1 MSKIIKIGLSPDIEF
16 MFVERKDKKQQIFI
30 FDFHRVFLL
39 FLELFM
45 IKMFHSS
52 ISLLYQWNNPLISI
66 NTQKSS
72 PNYWKLDFYL
82 LLLSLFTFS
91 LLTISIFFLLLSKNN
106 NISWLITELSS
117 PNGGRQNSRPSNFRQ
132 LAPSLIIVLITS
144 ATSSFRGPRKFPS
157 FSLILT
163 CHCK

>member
-52 ISLLYQWNNPLISI
+52 ISLLYQRNNPLISI
-66 NTQKSS
+66 NTQ
-72 PNYWKLDFYL
+72 
-82 LLLSLFTFS
+82 
-91 LLTISIFFLLLSKNN
+91 
-106 NISWLITELSS
+106 
-117 PNGGRQNSRPSNFRQ
+117 RAM
-132 LAPSLIIVLITS
+132 LA
-144 ATSSFRGPRKFPS
+144 
-157 FSLILT
+157 
-163 CHCK
+163 